1 MDEMKILVKDFLAN
15 LSQSKEEILLRT
27 ATTAKTAEM
36 REEALRLFVDELQ
49 KNLYFVEETP

>member
-36 REEALRLFVDELQ
+36 REEALRLFVNELQ